1 MNRDGDKGKIFSHR
15 AMIIAAGK
23 LLLILIIF
31 MRLYYLQII
40 EAEKYKVLAEEN
52 RISVR
57 ILPPPRGLIYDRNM
71 VPIASNKQNFR
82 VSIVAEQTANIDETI
97 NSLKKIIY
105 VSDAEVKKVKKEVKR
120 KRNFV
125 PVKIKENLTW
135 DEMAKIESNAPD
147 LPGIIIDEGLTREY
161 PQKEVISHMLGY
173 VSSVTENDII
183 DDPLLEIPGFKIGK
197 SGLEKLLE
205 KELRGKGGNQKIEV
219 NAFGRV
225 IKEIER
231 NEGEAGKD
239 IILSLDSKLQKFSY
253 DALGDESGSVIVMDV
268 HTGEVLT
275 MVSTPAFDPNVFT
288 RGLTTEEWKDLN
300 NNYKKPLIDKS
311 VSGQYSP
318 GSTFKMIVALAA
330 LEAGVINEKTNF
342 YCPGKMSLGNHIFHC
357 WKDEGHGHENVVEAL
372 QHSCDVFFYEVALRL
387 GIDKIAEMAR
397 RFGLGEKLNIGFN
410 TEKSG
415 LIPDRDWKL
424 GKIGEPWQ
432 KGESIISAIGQGFVL
447 TTPIQLATMTSR
459 MVNGGYAVTPKFT
472 SSVENKEKAKKIS
485 INQKYLDI
493 IKKGM
498 FAVVNKPHGTAIM
511 SRFKYKGQRMAG
523 KTGTTQVRRISMKER
538 QSGVMKQDE
547 LKWALRNHALYVGYA
562 PAKNPKYAAS
572 VIIEHG
578 GSGSAAAAPV
588 GGKVLKKALELDP
601 IKKNKRDK

>member
-15 AMIIAAGK
+15 TMIIAAGQ
-23 LLLILIIF
+23 LFLILIILI
-31 MRLYYLQII
+31 RLYYLQVI
-40 EAEKYKVLAEEN
+40 EADKYKVLAEEN

-71 VPIASNKQNFR
+71 IPIAFNKQNFR
-82 VSIVAEQTANIDETI
+82 VSIVAEQTANIDETL

-105 VSDAEVKKVKKEVKR
+105 ISDAEVKKIKKEVKR
-120 KRNFV
+120 KRSFV

-135 DEMAKIESNAPD
+135 EEMAKIETNAPD
-147 LPGIIIDEGLTREY
+147 LPGVIIDEGLTREY
-161 PQKEVISHMLGY
+161 PQKEIISHMLGY
-173 VSSVTENDII
+173 VSSVTENDKI

-197 SGLEKLLE
+197 SGLEKLYE
-205 KELRGKGGNQKIEV
+205 NELRGKGGNQKIEV

-231 NEGEAGKD
+231 NEGESGKD
-239 IILSLDSKLQKFSY
+239 IVLSLDSKLQKFSY
-253 DALGDESGSVIVMDV
+253 DTLGEESGSVILMDV
-268 HTGEVLT
+268 HTGEILT
-275 MVSTPAFDPNVFT
+275 MVSTPSFDPNVFT
-288 RGLTTEEWKDLN
+288 RGLTTEEWKELN
-300 NNYKKPLIDKS
+300 DNYKKPLIDKS

-330 LEAGVINEKTNF
+330 LEAGVINEQTTF

-357 WKDEGHGHENVVEAL
+357 WKDEGHGSENIVEAL
-372 QHSCDVFFYEVALRL
+372 QHSCDVFFYEVAIRL

-410 TEKSG
+410 TEKPG

-424 GKIGEPWQ
+424 GKMGESWQ
-432 KGESIISAIGQGFVL
+432 KGESIISAIGQGFIL
-447 TTPIQLATMTSR
+447 TTPIQLVTMTSR
-459 MVNGGYAVTPKFT
+459 MVNGGYAVTPKFIT
-472 SSVENKEKAKKIS
+472 DDNNKEKAKKIP
-485 INQKYLDI
+485 IKQKYLDI
-493 IKKGM
+493 VKKGM
-498 FAVVNKPHGTAIM
+498 FAVVNKQHGTAIG
-511 SRFKYKGQRMAG
+511 SQFTYNDQKMAG

-547 LKWALRNHALYVGYA
+547 LKWNLRNHALFVGYA
-562 PAKNPKYAAS
+562 PAKNPKYAIS

-578 GSGSAAAAPV
+578 GSGSGAAAPV
-588 GGKVLKKALELDP
+588 AGKILKKALELDP
-601 IKKNKRDK
+601 LRKNKRK